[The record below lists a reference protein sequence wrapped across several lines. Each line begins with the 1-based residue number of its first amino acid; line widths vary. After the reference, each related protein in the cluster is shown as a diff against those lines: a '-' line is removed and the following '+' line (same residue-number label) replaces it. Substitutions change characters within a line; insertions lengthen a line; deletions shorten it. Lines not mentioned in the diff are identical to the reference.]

1 MEWLKELK
9 ELLEKLGL
17 SEKYEDIKKGVEQA
31 YKDYI
36 PKSRFDEVNEQ
47 KKEYKKMLEER
58 DKQLKDLSEK
68 AKGNEE
74 LQNKIKELEEANKKS
89 ADEYEKKIKEQAFNF
104 ALENSLRDNK
114 AKNIKAVMAL
124 LDLDEIKQDGDKLLG
139 LDTQLEKLRDSDPY
153 LFEDESTTTSTGS
166 QGNFGKKTSTLENNS
181 TDDFM
186 KAIYENQAKRN

>member
-1 MEWLKELK
+1 MEKLK
-9 ELLEKLGL
+9 ELLGEELFNQVKEKLGDT
-17 SEKYEDIKKGVEQA
+17 KIMIDDGNF
-31 YKDYI
+31 I
-36 PKSRFDEVNEQ
+36 PKSRFDQVNEQ

>member
-1 MEWLKELK
+1 MEWLK

>member
-1 MEWLKELK
+1 MEWLK

-139 LDTQLEKLRDSDPY
+139 LDAQLEKLRDSDPY